1 MSVVHLE
8 KKSWNSYNK
17 RTQNNCVKG
26 GKMLMNK
33 TREKFVQQKV
43 AGTYVLTGSLHSGK
57 TSTAKIFA
65 RAVNCLNPIN
75 EEPCNECEICIDTLN
90 DNIMDIVE
98 IDAASNN
105 SVDDIRELRESVKYT
120 PSKAKYKVY
129 IIDEVH
135 MLSQGAFNALLKTLE
150 EPPSYVIFIL
160 ATTEPHKIPATIL
173 SRCQRFDFKRV
184 SSKDIAD
191 RMSYICEKENI
202 QAEDKA
208 LSLIARNSQGALRD
222 ALSIL
227 DQCMSFGN
235 DKIEYNDVIE
245 LLGTVNID
253 ELFQLSQSIIDEDTK
268 KSLQILN
275 EFIIW
280 GKDIRN
286 LINDLI
292 DHFRNLMVCKVSK
305 DLDEIISLP
314 EESIER
320 LKEQSKTININ
331 DLIRILNILSETQ
344 DSMKSSS
351 NTRILAEVTMMK
363 IAQPMFD
370 ESKEALIKRIE
381 NLEKIIESGN
391 IKVVTVQNESEI
403 NTVPQRVQVD
413 EPQERKEDIVYEEVK
428 SEDVKLVESS
438 WKKVIQKIKE
448 DKKLSIA
455 ALLREV
461 SSFNVKDNILYL
473 IFNDNFSF
481 ARSRLNSKETID
493 YIESIIREIL
503 NRSFNI
509 QIYLKSEV
517 TSLNLQEEVT
527 KVDKGLEILEDI
539 VNKDILEI
547 KDSIEK

>member
-1 MSVVHLE
+1 MHKALYRVYRPKTFGDVVGQEHIVKTL
-8 KKSWNSYNK
+8 KNQIK
-17 RTQNNCVKG
+17 NNNIG
-26 GKMLMNK
+26 HAYLFSG
-33 TREKFVQQKV
+33 TR
-43 AGTYVLTGSLHSGK
+43 GTGK

-184 SSKDIAD
+184 SSKDIAS
-191 RMSYICEKENI
+191 RMSYICKKENI
-202 QAEDKA
+202 EAEEKA

-235 DKIEYNDVIE
+235 EKIEYNDVIE

-253 ELFQLSQSIIDEDTK
+253 ELFELSQSIIDENTK
-268 KSLQILN
+268 KSLEILN
-275 EFIIW
+275 EFVIW

-320 LKEQSKTININ
+320 LKEQSKNVNIN

-351 NTRILAEVTMMK
+351 NTRILAEVTIMK

-381 NLEKIIESGN
+381 NLEEKIESGN
-391 IKVVTVQNESEI
+391 IKVSTVQI
-403 NTVPQRVQVD
+403 
-413 EPQERKEDIVYEEVK
+413 EPSKDVKSQIIEHDKVEENKEDVAYEEVK
-428 SEDVKLVESS
+428 SEDVRLVESS
-438 WKKVIQKIKE
+438 WKKITQKIK
-448 DKKLSIA
+448 DDRKLSIA
-455 ALLREV
+455 ALLKEV
-461 SSFNVKDNILYL
+461 NTFNVKDNILYL

-481 ARSRLNSKETID
+481 ARSRLNSKDTIE
-493 YIESIIREIL
+493 YVESVIREVL

-517 TSLNLQEEVT
+517 ASLNLSETSNKADE
-527 KVDKGLEILEDI
+527 GEEILKNI

>member
-1 MSVVHLE
+1 
-8 KKSWNSYNK
+8 
-17 RTQNNCVKG
+17 
-26 GKMLMNK
+26 
-33 TREKFVQQKV
+33 
-43 AGTYVLTGSLHSGK
+43 
-57 TSTAKIFA
+57 
-65 RAVNCLNPIN
+65 
-75 EEPCNECEICIDTLN
+75 
-90 DNIMDIVE
+90 
-98 IDAASNN
+98 
-105 SVDDIRELRESVKYT
+105 
-120 PSKAKYKVY
+120 
-129 IIDEVH
+129 
-135 MLSQGAFNALLKTLE
+135 
-150 EPPSYVIFIL
+150 
-160 ATTEPHKIPATIL
+160 
-173 SRCQRFDFKRV
+173 
-184 SSKDIAD
+184 
-191 RMSYICEKENI
+191 MSYICKKENI
-202 QAEDKA
+202 EAEEKA

-235 DKIEYNDVIE
+235 EKIEYNDVIE

-253 ELFQLSQSIIDEDTK
+253 ELFELSQSIIDENTK
-268 KSLQILN
+268 KSLEILN

-320 LKEQSKTININ
+320 LKEQSQYVNIN

-351 NTRILAEVTMMK
+351 NTRILAEVTIMK

-381 NLEKIIESGN
+381 NLEEKIESGN
-391 IKVVTVQNESEI
+391 IKVSTVQIEQSKDVKSQIIEDDKVEEN
-403 NTVPQRVQVD
+403 
-413 EPQERKEDIVYEEVK
+413 KEDVAYEEVK
-428 SEDVKLVESS
+428 SEDVRLVESS
-438 WKKVIQKIKE
+438 WKKITQKIK
-448 DKKLSIA
+448 DDRKLSIA
-455 ALLREV
+455 ALLKEV
-461 SSFNVKDNILYL
+461 NTFNVKDNILYL

-481 ARSRLNSKETID
+481 ARSRLNSKDTIE
-493 YIESIIREIL
+493 YVESIIREVL

-517 TSLNLQEEVT
+517 ASLNLSETINKADE
-527 KVDKGLEILEDI
+527 GEEILKNI

>member
-1 MSVVHLE
+1 MHKALYRVYRPKTFGDVVGQEHIVKTL
-8 KKSWNSYNK
+8 KNQIK
-17 RTQNNCVKG
+17 NNNIG
-26 GKMLMNK
+26 HAYLFSG
-33 TREKFVQQKV
+33 TR
-43 AGTYVLTGSLHSGK
+43 GTGK

-184 SSKDIAD
+184 SSKDIAS
-191 RMSYICEKENI
+191 RMSYICKKENI
-202 QAEDKA
+202 EAEEKA

-235 DKIEYNDVIE
+235 EKIEYNDVIE

-253 ELFQLSQSIIDEDTK
+253 ELFELSQSIIDENTK
-268 KSLQILN
+268 KSLEILN

-320 LKEQSKTININ
+320 LKEQSQNVNIN

-351 NTRILAEVTMMK
+351 NTRILAEVTIMK

-381 NLEKIIESGN
+381 NLEEKIESGN
-391 IKVVTVQNESEI
+391 IKVSTVQIEQSKDVKSQIIEDNKVEE
-403 NTVPQRVQVD
+403 N
-413 EPQERKEDIVYEEVK
+413 KEDVAYEEVK
-428 SEDVKLVESS
+428 SEDVRLVESS
-438 WKKVIQKIKE
+438 WKKVTQKIK
-448 DKKLSIA
+448 DDRKLSIA
-455 ALLREV
+455 ALLKEV
-461 SSFNVKDNILYL
+461 NTFNVKDNILYL

-481 ARSRLNSKETID
+481 ARSRLNSKDTIE
-493 YIESIIREIL
+493 YVESIIREVL

-517 TSLNLQEEVT
+517 ASLNLSETINKADE
-527 KVDKGLEILEDI
+527 GEEILKNI

>member
-1 MSVVHLE
+1 MHKALYRVYRPKTFEDVVGQEHIVKTL
-8 KKSWNSYNK
+8 KNQIK
-17 RTQNNCVKG
+17 NNNIG
-26 GKMLMNK
+26 HAYLFSG
-33 TREKFVQQKV
+33 TR
-43 AGTYVLTGSLHSGK
+43 GTGK

-455 ALLREV
+455 ALIREV

>member
-1 MSVVHLE
+1 MHKALYRVYRPKTFGDVVGQEHIVKTL
-8 KKSWNSYNK
+8 KNQIK
-17 RTQNNCVKG
+17 NNNIG
-26 GKMLMNK
+26 HAYLFSG
-33 TREKFVQQKV
+33 TR
-43 AGTYVLTGSLHSGK
+43 GTGK

-184 SSKDIAD
+184 SSKDIAS
-191 RMSYICEKENI
+191 RMSYICKKENI
-202 QAEDKA
+202 EAEEKA

-235 DKIEYNDVIE
+235 EKIEYNDVIE

-253 ELFQLSQSIIDEDTK
+253 ELFELSQSIIDENTK
-268 KSLQILN
+268 KSLEILN

-320 LKEQSKTININ
+320 LKEQSQNVNIN

-351 NTRILAEVTMMK
+351 NTRILAEVTIMK

-381 NLEKIIESGN
+381 NLEEKIESGN
-391 IKVVTVQNESEI
+391 IKVSTVQIEQSKDVKSQIIEDNKVEE
-403 NTVPQRVQVD
+403 N
-413 EPQERKEDIVYEEVK
+413 KEDVAYEEVK
-428 SEDVKLVESS
+428 SEDVRLVESS
-438 WKKVIQKIKE
+438 WKKITQKIK
-448 DKKLSIA
+448 DDRKLSVA
-455 ALLREV
+455 ALLKEV
-461 SSFNVKDNILYL
+461 NTFNVKDNILYL

-481 ARSRLNSKETID
+481 ARSRLNSKDTIE
-493 YIESIIREIL
+493 YVESIIREVL

-517 TSLNLQEEVT
+517 ASLNLSETINKADE
-527 KVDKGLEILEDI
+527 GEEILKNI

>member
-1 MSVVHLE
+1 MHKALYRVYRPKTFEDVVGQEHIVKTL
-8 KKSWNSYNK
+8 KNQIK
-17 RTQNNCVKG
+17 NNNIG
-26 GKMLMNK
+26 HAYLFSG
-33 TREKFVQQKV
+33 TR
-43 AGTYVLTGSLHSGK
+43 GTGK

-481 ARSRLNSKETID
+481 ARSRLNFKETID

-517 TSLNLQEEVT
+517 ASLNLQEEVT

>member
-1 MSVVHLE
+1 MHKALYRVYRPKTFEDVVGQEHIVKTL
-8 KKSWNSYNK
+8 KNQIK
-17 RTQNNCVKG
+17 NNNIG
-26 GKMLMNK
+26 HAYLFSG
-33 TREKFVQQKV
+33 TR
-43 AGTYVLTGSLHSGK
+43 GTGK

-75 EEPCNECEICIDTLN
+75 EEPCNECEICVDTLN

-235 DKIEYNDVIE
+235 DRIEYNDVIE

-527 KVDKGLEILEDI
+527 KVDKGLDILEDI

>member
-1 MSVVHLE
+1 MHKALYRVYRPKTFEDVVGQEHIVKTL
-8 KKSWNSYNK
+8 KNQIRNSNIGHAYLFS
-17 RTQNNCVKG
+17 G
-26 GKMLMNK
+26 
-33 TREKFVQQKV
+33 TR
-43 AGTYVLTGSLHSGK
+43 GTGK

-65 RAVNCLNPIN
+65 RAVNCLNSN
-75 EEPCNECEICIDTLN
+75 DEEPCNECEICVDTLN
-90 DNIMDIVE
+90 DKIMDIVE

-184 SSKDIAD
+184 SSKDIAN
-191 RMSYICEKENI
+191 RMAYICEKENI
-202 QAEDKA
+202 QAEEKA

-235 DKIEYNDVIE
+235 EIIEYNDVIE

-253 ELFQLSQSIIDEDTK
+253 ELFELSQAIIDENTK
-268 KSLQILN
+268 KTLQILN

-292 DHFRNLMVCKVSK
+292 DQFRNLMVCKVSK

-314 EESIER
+314 EESIEK
-320 LKEQSKTININ
+320 LKEQAKTININ

-344 DSMKSSS
+344 DLMKSSS

-381 NLEKIIESGN
+381 NLEQIVESGN
-391 IKVVTVQNESEI
+391 IKVVAVQNESKSSLNNI
-403 NTVPQRVQVD
+403 N
-413 EPQERKEDIVYEEVK
+413 EKLNNQEEEQDIIYEEVK
-428 SEDVKLVESS
+428 SEDVKLVEAS
-438 WKKVIQKIKE
+438 WKKIIGKIKD
-448 DKKLSIA
+448 DKKPSIY
-455 ALLREV
+455 ALLKEV
-461 SSFNVKDNILYL
+461 SSFYVKENALFI

-481 ARSRLNSKETID
+481 ARSRLSSEETIK
-493 YIESIIREIL
+493 YVEQVIREVL
-503 NRSFNI
+503 NRSFHLK
-509 QIYLKSEV
+509 IYLKSEIA
-517 TSLNLQEEVT
+517 SMNLEET
-527 KVDKGLEILEDI
+527 NSKSDEGEEILKGI
-539 VNKDILEI
+539 VNENILEV

>member
-1 MSVVHLE
+1 MHKALYRVYRPKTFGDVVGQEHIVKTL
-8 KKSWNSYNK
+8 KNQIK
-17 RTQNNCVKG
+17 NNNIG
-26 GKMLMNK
+26 HAYLFSG
-33 TREKFVQQKV
+33 TR
-43 AGTYVLTGSLHSGK
+43 GTGK

-184 SSKDIAD
+184 SSKDIAS
-191 RMSYICEKENI
+191 RMSYICKKENI
-202 QAEDKA
+202 EAEEKA

-235 DKIEYNDVIE
+235 EKIEYNDVIE

-253 ELFQLSQSIIDEDTK
+253 ELFELSQSIIDENTK
-268 KSLQILN
+268 KSLEILN

-320 LKEQSKTININ
+320 LKEQSQYVNIN

-351 NTRILAEVTMMK
+351 NTRILAEVTIMK

-381 NLEKIIESGN
+381 NLEEKIESGN
-391 IKVVTVQNESEI
+391 IKVSTVQIEQSKDVKSQIIEDDKVEEN
-403 NTVPQRVQVD
+403 
-413 EPQERKEDIVYEEVK
+413 KEDVAYEEVK
-428 SEDVKLVESS
+428 SEDVRLVESS
-438 WKKVIQKIKE
+438 WKKITQKIK
-448 DKKLSIA
+448 DDRKLSIA
-455 ALLREV
+455 ALLKEV
-461 SSFNVKDNILYL
+461 NTFNVKDNILYL

-481 ARSRLNSKETID
+481 ARSRLNSKDTIE
-493 YIESIIREIL
+493 YVESIIRSVL

-517 TSLNLQEEVT
+517 ASLNLSETINKADE
-527 KVDKGLEILEDI
+527 GEEILKNI

>member
-1 MSVVHLE
+1 MHIALYRVYRPKTFEDVVGQEHIVKTL
-8 KKSWNSYNK
+8 KNQIK
-17 RTQNNCVKG
+17 NNNIG
-26 GKMLMNK
+26 HAYLFSG
-33 TREKFVQQKV
+33 TR
-43 AGTYVLTGSLHSGK
+43 GTGK

-75 EEPCNECEICIDTLN
+75 EEPCNECEICVDTLN

-184 SSKDIAD
+184 SSKDIAS
-191 RMSYICEKENI
+191 RMAYICKKENI
-202 QAEDKA
+202 EAEEKA

-235 DKIEYNDVIE
+235 EKIEYNDVIE

-253 ELFQLSQSIIDEDTK
+253 ELFELSQSIIDENTK

-320 LKEQSKTININ
+320 LKEQSENININ

-351 NTRILAEVTMMK
+351 NTRILAEVTIMK

-381 NLEKIIESGN
+381 NLEEKIESGN
-391 IKVVTVQNESEI
+391 IKVVTVQ
-403 NTVPQRVQVD
+403 D
-413 EPQERKEDIVYEEVK
+413 EPEEKIAPQSIQHGSVEIQKEDVVYEEVK
-428 SEDVKLVESS
+428 SEDVKLVEAS
-438 WKKVIQKIKE
+438 WKKITQKIK
-448 DKKLSIA
+448 DDRKLSIA

-461 SSFNVKDNILYL
+461 NSFNVKDNTLYL

-481 ARSRLNSKETID
+481 ARSRLGSEETIK
-493 YIESIIREIL
+493 YVESIIREVL

-517 TSLNLQEEVT
+517 ASLNLSQNDS
-527 KVDKGLEILEDI
+527 KVDEGEEILKDI
-539 VNKDILEI
+539 VNEDILEV

>member
-1 MSVVHLE
+1 MHKALYRVYRPKTFEDVVGQEHIVKTL
-8 KKSWNSYNK
+8 KNQIK
-17 RTQNNCVKG
+17 NNNIG
-26 GKMLMNK
+26 HAYLFSG
-33 TREKFVQQKV
+33 TR
-43 AGTYVLTGSLHSGK
+43 GTGK

-75 EEPCNECEICIDTLN
+75 EEPCNECEICVDTLN

-184 SSKDIAD
+184 SSKDIAS
-191 RMSYICEKENI
+191 RMAYICKKENI
-202 QAEDKA
+202 EAEEKA

-235 DKIEYNDVIE
+235 EKIEYNDVIE

-253 ELFQLSQSIIDEDTK
+253 ELFELSQSIIDENTK

-320 LKEQSKTININ
+320 LKEQSENININ

-351 NTRILAEVTMMK
+351 NTRILAEVTIMK

-381 NLEKIIESGN
+381 NLEEKIESGN
-391 IKVVTVQNESEI
+391 IKVVTVQ
-403 NTVPQRVQVD
+403 D
-413 EPQERKEDIVYEEVK
+413 EPEEKIAPQSIQHGSVEIQKEDVVYEEVK
-428 SEDVKLVESS
+428 SEDVKLVEAS
-438 WKKVIQKIKE
+438 WKKITQKIK
-448 DKKLSIA
+448 DDRKLSIA

-461 SSFNVKDNILYL
+461 NSFNVKDNTLYL

-481 ARSRLNSKETID
+481 ARSRLGSEETIK
-493 YIESIIREIL
+493 YVESIIREVL

-517 TSLNLQEEVT
+517 ASLNLSQNDS
-527 KVDKGLEILEDI
+527 KVDEGEEILKDI
-539 VNKDILEI
+539 VNEDILEV

>member
-1 MSVVHLE
+1 MHKALYRVYRPKTFEDVVGQEHIVKTL
-8 KKSWNSYNK
+8 KNQIK
-17 RTQNNCVKG
+17 NNNIG
-26 GKMLMNK
+26 HAYLFSG
-33 TREKFVQQKV
+33 TR
-43 AGTYVLTGSLHSGK
+43 GTGK

-227 DQCMSFGN
+227 DRCMSFGN

-381 NLEKIIESGN
+381 NNSTN
-391 IKVVTVQNESEI
+391 RSE
-403 NTVPQRVQVD
+403 
-413 EPQERKEDIVYEEVK
+413 
-428 SEDVKLVESS
+428 
-438 WKKVIQKIKE
+438 
-448 DKKLSIA
+448 
-455 ALLREV
+455 
-461 SSFNVKDNILYL
+461 NVKAKKFY
-473 IFNDNFSF
+473 
-481 ARSRLNSKETID
+481 
-493 YIESIIREIL
+493 ESVV
-503 NRSFNI
+503 
-509 QIYLKSEV
+509 LKW
-517 TSLNLQEEVT
+517 EEL
-527 KVDKGLEILEDI
+527 LE
-539 VNKDILEI
+539 
-547 KDSIEK
+547 S

>member
-1 MSVVHLE
+1 MHKALYRVYRPKTFGDVVGQEHIVKTL
-8 KKSWNSYNK
+8 KNQIK
-17 RTQNNCVKG
+17 NNNIG
-26 GKMLMNK
+26 HAYLFSG
-33 TREKFVQQKV
+33 TR
-43 AGTYVLTGSLHSGK
+43 GTGK

-184 SSKDIAD
+184 SSKDIAS
-191 RMSYICEKENI
+191 RMSYICKKENI
-202 QAEDKA
+202 EAEEKA

-227 DQCMSFGN
+227 DQCISFGN
-235 DKIEYNDVIE
+235 EKIEYNDVIE

-253 ELFQLSQSIIDEDTK
+253 ELFELSQSIIDENTK
-268 KSLQILN
+268 KSLEILN

-320 LKEQSKTININ
+320 LKEQSQNVNIN

-351 NTRILAEVTMMK
+351 NTRILSEVTIMK

-381 NLEKIIESGN
+381 NLEEKIESGN
-391 IKVVTVQNESEI
+391 IKVSTVQIEQSKDVKSQIIEDNKVEE
-403 NTVPQRVQVD
+403 N
-413 EPQERKEDIVYEEVK
+413 KEDVAYEEVK
-428 SEDVKLVESS
+428 SEDVRLVESS
-438 WKKVIQKIKE
+438 WKKVTQKIK
-448 DKKLSIA
+448 DDRKLSIA
-455 ALLREV
+455 ALLKEV
-461 SSFNVKDNILYL
+461 NTFNVKDNILYL

-481 ARSRLNSKETID
+481 ARSRLNSKETIE
-493 YIESIIREIL
+493 YIESIIREVL

-517 TSLNLQEEVT
+517 ASLNLSETINKADE
-527 KVDKGLEILEDI
+527 GEEILKNI

>member
-1 MSVVHLE
+1 MHKALYRVYRPKTFEDVVGQEHIVKTL
-8 KKSWNSYNK
+8 KNQIRNSNIGHAYLFS
-17 RTQNNCVKG
+17 G
-26 GKMLMNK
+26 
-33 TREKFVQQKV
+33 TR
-43 AGTYVLTGSLHSGK
+43 GTGK

-65 RAVNCLNPIN
+65 RAVNCLNSN
-75 EEPCNECEICIDTLN
+75 DEEPCNECEICVDTLN

-184 SSKDIAD
+184 SSKDIAN
-191 RMSYICEKENI
+191 RMAYICEKENI
-202 QAEDKA
+202 QAEEKA

-235 DKIEYNDVIE
+235 EIIEYNDVIE

-253 ELFQLSQSIIDEDTK
+253 ELFELSQAIIDENTK
-268 KSLQILN
+268 KTLQILN

-292 DHFRNLMVCKVSK
+292 DQFRNLMVCKVSK

-314 EESIER
+314 EENIEK
-320 LKEQSKTININ
+320 LKEQAKTININ

-381 NLEKIIESGN
+381 NLEQIVESGN
-391 IKVVTVQNESEI
+391 IKVVAVQNESKSSLNNI
-403 NTVPQRVQVD
+403 N
-413 EPQERKEDIVYEEVK
+413 EKLNNQEEEQDIIYEEVK
-428 SEDVKLVESS
+428 SEDVKLVEAS
-438 WKKVIQKIKE
+438 WKKIIGKIKD
-448 DKKLSIA
+448 DKKPSIY
-455 ALLREV
+455 ALLKEV
-461 SSFNVKDNILYL
+461 SSFYVKENALFI

-481 ARSRLNSKETID
+481 ARSRLSSEETIK
-493 YIESIIREIL
+493 YVEQVIREVL
-503 NRSFNI
+503 NRSFHLK
-509 QIYLKSEV
+509 IYLKSEIA
-517 TSLNLQEEVT
+517 SMNLEET
-527 KVDKGLEILEDI
+527 NNKSDEGEEILKGI
-539 VNKDILEI
+539 VNENILEV

>member
-1 MSVVHLE
+1 MHKALYRVYRPKTFEDVVGQEHIVKTL
-8 KKSWNSYNK
+8 KNQIRNSNIGHAYLFS
-17 RTQNNCVKG
+17 G
-26 GKMLMNK
+26 
-33 TREKFVQQKV
+33 TR
-43 AGTYVLTGSLHSGK
+43 GTGK

-65 RAVNCLNPIN
+65 RAVNCLNSN
-75 EEPCNECEICIDTLN
+75 DEEPCNECEICVDTLN
-90 DNIMDIVE
+90 DKIMDIVE

-184 SSKDIAD
+184 SSKDIAN
-191 RMSYICEKENI
+191 RMAYICEKENI
-202 QAEDKA
+202 QAEEKA

-235 DKIEYNDVIE
+235 EIIEYNDVIE

-253 ELFQLSQSIIDEDTK
+253 ELFELSQAIIDENTK
-268 KSLQILN
+268 KTLQILN
-275 EFIIW
+275 EFVIW

-292 DHFRNLMVCKVSK
+292 DQFRNLMVCKVSK

-314 EESIER
+314 EESIEK
-320 LKEQSKTININ
+320 LKEQAKTININ

-344 DSMKSSS
+344 DLMKSSS

-381 NLEKIIESGN
+381 NLEQIVESGN
-391 IKVVTVQNESEI
+391 IKVVAVQNESKSSLNNI
-403 NTVPQRVQVD
+403 N
-413 EPQERKEDIVYEEVK
+413 EKFNNQEEEQDIIYEEVK
-428 SEDVKLVESS
+428 SEDVKLVEAS
-438 WKKVIQKIKE
+438 WKKIIGKIKD
-448 DKKLSIA
+448 DKKPSIY
-455 ALLREV
+455 ALLKEV
-461 SSFNVKDNILYL
+461 SSFYVKENALFI

-481 ARSRLNSKETID
+481 ARSRLSSEETIK
-493 YIESIIREIL
+493 YVEQVIREVL
-503 NRSFNI
+503 NRSFHLK
-509 QIYLKSEV
+509 IYLKSEIA
-517 TSLNLQEEVT
+517 SMNLEET
-527 KVDKGLEILEDI
+527 NSKSDEGEEILKGI
-539 VNKDILEI
+539 VNENILEV

>member
-1 MSVVHLE
+1 MHKALYRVYRPKTFEDVVGQEHIVKTL
-8 KKSWNSYNK
+8 KNQIK
-17 RTQNNCVKG
+17 NNNIG
-26 GKMLMNK
+26 HAYLFSG
-33 TREKFVQQKV
+33 TR
-43 AGTYVLTGSLHSGK
+43 GTGK

-75 EEPCNECEICIDTLN
+75 EEPCNECEICVDTLN

-184 SSKDIAD
+184 SSKDIAS
-191 RMSYICEKENI
+191 RMAYICKKENI
-202 QAEDKA
+202 EAEEKA

-235 DKIEYNDVIE
+235 EKIEYNDVIE

-253 ELFQLSQSIIDEDTK
+253 ELFELSQSIIDENTK

-320 LKEQSKTININ
+320 LKEQSENININ

-351 NTRILAEVTMMK
+351 NTRILAEVTIMK

-381 NLEKIIESGN
+381 NLEEKIESGN
-391 IKVVTVQNESEI
+391 IKVVTVQ
-403 NTVPQRVQVD
+403 D
-413 EPQERKEDIVYEEVK
+413 EPKEKIAPQSIPHGSVEIQKEDVVYEEVK
-428 SEDVKLVESS
+428 SEDVKLVEAS
-438 WKKVIQKIKE
+438 WKKITQKIK
-448 DKKLSIA
+448 DDRKLSIA

-461 SSFNVKDNILYL
+461 NSFNVKDNTLYL

-481 ARSRLNSKETID
+481 ARSRLGSEETIK
-493 YIESIIREIL
+493 YVESIIREVL

-517 TSLNLQEEVT
+517 ASLNLSQNDS
-527 KVDKGLEILEDI
+527 KVDEGEEILKDI
-539 VNKDILEI
+539 VNEDILEV

>member
-1 MSVVHLE
+1 MHKALYRVYRPKTFEDVVGQEHIVKTL
-8 KKSWNSYNK
+8 KNQIK
-17 RTQNNCVKG
+17 NNNIG
-26 GKMLMNK
+26 HAYLFSG
-33 TREKFVQQKV
+33 TR
-43 AGTYVLTGSLHSGK
+43 GTGK

-517 TSLNLQEEVT
+517 ASLNLSETNSKEDEGEV
-527 KVDKGLEILEDI
+527 ILEDI

>member
-1 MSVVHLE
+1 MHKALYRVYRPKTFEDVVGQEHIV
-8 KKSWNSYNK
+8 
-17 RTQNNCVKG
+17 RTLKNQIKNNNIG
-26 GKMLMNK
+26 HAYLFSG
-33 TREKFVQQKV
+33 TR
-43 AGTYVLTGSLHSGK
+43 GTGK
-57 TSTAKIFA
+57 TSMAKIFS

-90 DNIMDIVE
+90 DNIMDILE

-160 ATTEPHKIPATIL
+160 ATTEPNKIPATIL

-184 SSKDIAD
+184 SSKDIAN
-191 RMSYICEKENI
+191 RMAYICEKENI
-202 QAEDKA
+202 QVDENA

-235 DKIEYNDVIE
+235 EKIEYNDVIE

-253 ELFQLSQSIIDEDTK
+253 ELFELSQAILGEDTK
-268 KSLQILN
+268 KSLRILN

-280 GKDIRN
+280 GKDIRT

-305 DLDEIISLP
+305 ELDEIISLP
-314 EESIER
+314 EENIER
-320 LKEQSKTININ
+320 LRKQAETVNIN

-344 DSMKSSS
+344 NSMKSSS
-351 NTRILAEVTMMK
+351 NMRILVEVTMMK

-381 NLEKIIESGN
+381 NLERIIESGD
-391 IKVVTVQNESEI
+391 IKVVTIQ
-403 NTVPQRVQVD
+403 D
-413 EPQERKEDIVYEEVK
+413 EPNEGIEYDQTDIQEEEQAIVYEDIK
-428 SEDVKLVESS
+428 NEDVRLVESS
-438 WKKVIQKIKE
+438 WKRIIQRIKNDKKPSIYALLKEVSDFYIKE
-448 DKKLSIA
+448 NSLFI
-455 ALLREV
+455 
-461 SSFNVKDNILYL
+461 

-481 ARSRLNSKETID
+481 ARSRLSSQETMK
-493 YIESIIREIL
+493 YVEQVIREVL
-503 NRSFNI
+503 NRSFHLK
-509 QIYLKSEV
+509 IYLKSEIKSIDIEKNV
-517 TSLNLQEEVT
+517 TNYDEGEKILNSI
-527 KVDKGLEILEDI
+527 VDESILE
-539 VNKDILEI
+539 V

>member
-1 MSVVHLE
+1 MHKALYRVYRPKTFGDVVGQEHIVKTL
-8 KKSWNSYNK
+8 KNQIK
-17 RTQNNCVKG
+17 NNNIG
-26 GKMLMNK
+26 HAYLFSG
-33 TREKFVQQKV
+33 TR
-43 AGTYVLTGSLHSGK
+43 GTGK

-184 SSKDIAD
+184 SSKDIAS
-191 RMSYICEKENI
+191 RMSYICKKENI
-202 QAEDKA
+202 EAEEKA

-227 DQCMSFGN
+227 DQCISFGN
-235 DKIEYNDVIE
+235 EKIEYNDVIE

-253 ELFQLSQSIIDEDTK
+253 ELFELSQSIIDENTK
-268 KSLQILN
+268 KSLEILN

-320 LKEQSKTININ
+320 LKEQSQNVNIN

-351 NTRILAEVTMMK
+351 NTRILAEVTIMK

-381 NLEKIIESGN
+381 NLEEKIESGN
-391 IKVVTVQNESEI
+391 IKVSTVQIEQSKDVKSQIIEDDKVEEN
-403 NTVPQRVQVD
+403 
-413 EPQERKEDIVYEEVK
+413 KEDVAYEEVK
-428 SEDVKLVESS
+428 SEDVRLVESS
-438 WKKVIQKIKE
+438 WKKVTQKIK
-448 DKKLSIA
+448 DDRKLSIA
-455 ALLREV
+455 ALLKEV
-461 SSFNVKDNILYL
+461 NTFNVKDNILYL

-481 ARSRLNSKETID
+481 ARSRLGSEETIK
-493 YIESIIREIL
+493 YVESIIREVL

-517 TSLNLQEEVT
+517 ASLNLSETINKADE
-527 KVDKGLEILEDI
+527 GEEILKNI

>member
-1 MSVVHLE
+1 MHKALYRVYRPKTFGDVVGQEHIVKTL
-8 KKSWNSYNK
+8 KNQIK
-17 RTQNNCVKG
+17 NNNIG
-26 GKMLMNK
+26 HAYLFSG
-33 TREKFVQQKV
+33 TR
-43 AGTYVLTGSLHSGK
+43 GTGK

-184 SSKDIAD
+184 SSKDIAS
-191 RMSYICEKENI
+191 RMSYICKKENI
-202 QAEDKA
+202 EAEEKA

-235 DKIEYNDVIE
+235 EKIEYNDVIE

-253 ELFQLSQSIIDEDTK
+253 ELFELSQSIIDENTK
-268 KSLQILN
+268 KSLEILN

-320 LKEQSKTININ
+320 LKEQSQYVNIN

-351 NTRILAEVTMMK
+351 NTRILAEVTIMK

-381 NLEKIIESGN
+381 NLEEKIESGN
-391 IKVVTVQNESEI
+391 IKVSTVQIEQSKDVKSQIIEDDKVEEN
-403 NTVPQRVQVD
+403 
-413 EPQERKEDIVYEEVK
+413 KEDVAYEEVK
-428 SEDVKLVESS
+428 SEDVRLVESS
-438 WKKVIQKIKE
+438 WKKVTQKIK
-448 DKKLSIA
+448 DDRKLSIA
-455 ALLREV
+455 ALLKEV
-461 SSFNVKDNILYL
+461 NTFNVKDNILYL

-481 ARSRLNSKETID
+481 ARSRLNSKDTIE
-493 YIESIIREIL
+493 YVESIIREVL

-517 TSLNLQEEVT
+517 ASLNLSETINKADE
-527 KVDKGLEILEDI
+527 GEEILKNI

>member
-1 MSVVHLE
+1 MHKALYRVYRPKTFEDVVGQEHIVKTL
-8 KKSWNSYNK
+8 KNQIK
-17 RTQNNCVKG
+17 NNNIG
-26 GKMLMNK
+26 HAYLFSG
-33 TREKFVQQKV
+33 TR
-43 AGTYVLTGSLHSGK
+43 GTGK

-517 TSLNLQEEVT
+517 ANLNLEET
-527 KVDKGLEILEDI
+527 SNKVDEGEEILKKIED
-539 VNKDILEI
+539 KDILEV
-547 KDSIEK
+547 KESIEK

>member
-1 MSVVHLE
+1 MHKALYRVYRPKNFEDVVGQEHIVKTL
-8 KKSWNSYNK
+8 KNQIK
-17 RTQNNCVKG
+17 NNNIG
-26 GKMLMNK
+26 HAYLFSG
-33 TREKFVQQKV
+33 TR
-43 AGTYVLTGSLHSGK
+43 GTGK

-75 EEPCNECEICIDTLN
+75 EEPCNECEICKDTLN

-184 SSKDIAD
+184 SSKDIAN
-191 RMSYICEKENI
+191 RMEYICKKENI
-202 QAEDKA
+202 EAEDKA

-235 DKIEYNDVIE
+235 DKIEYDDVIE

-253 ELFQLSQSIIDEDTK
+253 ELFELSQAIMDENTK

-292 DHFRNLMVCKVSK
+292 DHFRNIMVCKVSK
-305 DLDEIISLP
+305 DLEEIISLP
-314 EESIER
+314 EESINK
-320 LKEQSKTININ
+320 LKEQSQNIEMN

-344 DSMKSSS
+344 DSMKTSS
-351 NTRILAEVTMMK
+351 NTRILAEVTIMK

-381 NLEKIIESGN
+381 NLEKIIETGN
-391 IKVVTVQNESEI
+391 IKVISVKEENKDTSKLEVAEES
-403 NTVPQRVQVD
+403 D
-413 EPQERKEDIVYEEVK
+413 HEDIKEEVVYEDVK
-428 SEDVKLVESS
+428 SDDVKLVESS
-438 WKKVIQKIKE
+438 WKKIIQKIKE
-448 DKKLSIA
+448 DKKPNIY
-455 ALLREV
+455 ALLKEV
-461 SSFNVKDNILYL
+461 NSFNVNKSTLYI

-481 ARSRLNSKETID
+481 ARSRLSSKETME
-493 YIESIIREIL
+493 YVEGIIRQVL
-503 NRSFNI
+503 NRSFNL
-509 QIYLKSEV
+509 QILLKSEV
-517 TSLNLQEEVT
+517 SNMNFEMPDT
-527 KVDKGLEILEDI
+527 KKDKGEEILKSI
-539 VNKDILEI
+539 VDENILEV

>member
-1 MSVVHLE
+1 MHKALYRVYRPKTFEDVVGQEHIVKTL
-8 KKSWNSYNK
+8 KNQIRNSNIGHAYLFS
-17 RTQNNCVKG
+17 G
-26 GKMLMNK
+26 
-33 TREKFVQQKV
+33 TR
-43 AGTYVLTGSLHSGK
+43 GTGK

-65 RAVNCLNPIN
+65 RAVNCLNSN
-75 EEPCNECEICIDTLN
+75 DEEPCNECEICVDTLN

-184 SSKDIAD
+184 SSKDIAN
-191 RMSYICEKENI
+191 RMAYICEKENI
-202 QAEDKA
+202 QAEEKA

-235 DKIEYNDVIE
+235 EIIEYNDVIE

-253 ELFQLSQSIIDEDTK
+253 ELFELSQAIIDENTK
-268 KSLQILN
+268 KTLQILN

-292 DHFRNLMVCKVSK
+292 DQFRNLMVCKVSK

-314 EESIER
+314 EENIEK
-320 LKEQSKTININ
+320 LKEQAKTININ

-381 NLEKIIESGN
+381 NLEQMVESGN
-391 IKVVTVQNESEI
+391 IKVVAVQNESKSSLNNI
-403 NTVPQRVQVD
+403 N
-413 EPQERKEDIVYEEVK
+413 EKLNNQEEEQDIIYEEVK
-428 SEDVKLVESS
+428 SEDVKLVEAS
-438 WKKVIQKIKE
+438 WKKIIGKIKD
-448 DKKLSIA
+448 DKKPSIY
-455 ALLREV
+455 ALLKEV
-461 SSFNVKDNILYL
+461 SSFYVKENALFI

-481 ARSRLNSKETID
+481 ARSRLSSEETIK
-493 YIESIIREIL
+493 YVEQVIREVL
-503 NRSFNI
+503 NRSFHLK
-509 QIYLKSEV
+509 IYLKSEIA
-517 TSLNLQEEVT
+517 SMNLEET
-527 KVDKGLEILEDI
+527 NSKSDEGEEILKGI
-539 VNKDILEI
+539 VNENILEV

>member
-1 MSVVHLE
+1 MHKALYRVYRPKTFEDVVGQEHIVKTL
-8 KKSWNSYNK
+8 KNQIRNSNIGHAYLFS
-17 RTQNNCVKG
+17 G
-26 GKMLMNK
+26 
-33 TREKFVQQKV
+33 TR
-43 AGTYVLTGSLHSGK
+43 GTGK

-65 RAVNCLNPIN
+65 RAVNCLNSN
-75 EEPCNECEICIDTLN
+75 DEEPCNECEICVDTLN

-184 SSKDIAD
+184 SSKDIAN
-191 RMSYICEKENI
+191 RMAYICEKENI
-202 QAEDKA
+202 EAEEKA

-235 DKIEYNDVIE
+235 EIIEYKDVIE

-253 ELFQLSQSIIDEDTK
+253 ELFELSQAIIDENTK
-268 KSLQILN
+268 KTLQILN

-286 LINDLI
+286 LMNDLI
-292 DHFRNLMVCKVSK
+292 DQFRNLMVCKVSK

-314 EESIER
+314 EENIEK
-320 LKEQSKTININ
+320 LKEQAKTININ

-381 NLEKIIESGN
+381 NLEQIVESGD
-391 IKVVTVQNESEI
+391 IKVLAVQSESKSSLNNINEKL
-403 NTVPQRVQVD
+403 NN
-413 EPQERKEDIVYEEVK
+413 QEEEQDIIYEEVK
-428 SEDVKLVESS
+428 SEDVKLVEAS
-438 WKKVIQKIKE
+438 WKKIIGKIKD
-448 DKKLSIA
+448 DKKPSIY
-455 ALLREV
+455 ALLKEV
-461 SSFNVKDNILYL
+461 SSFYVKENALFI

-481 ARSRLNSKETID
+481 ARSRLSSEETIK
-493 YIESIIREIL
+493 YVEQVIREVL
-503 NRSFNI
+503 NRSFHLK
-509 QIYLKSEV
+509 IYLKSEIA
-517 TSLNLQEEVT
+517 SMNLEET
-527 KVDKGLEILEDI
+527 NIKSDEGEEILKGI
-539 VNKDILEI
+539 VNENILEV

>member
-1 MSVVHLE
+1 MHKALYRVYRPKTFGDVVGQEHIVKTL
-8 KKSWNSYNK
+8 KNQIK
-17 RTQNNCVKG
+17 NNNIG
-26 GKMLMNK
+26 HAYLFSG
-33 TREKFVQQKV
+33 TR
-43 AGTYVLTGSLHSGK
+43 GTGK

-120 PSKAKYKVY
+120 PTKAKYKVY

-184 SSKDIAD
+184 SSKDIAS
-191 RMSYICEKENI
+191 RMSYICKKENI
-202 QAEDKA
+202 EAEEKA

-235 DKIEYNDVIE
+235 EKIEYNDVIE

-253 ELFQLSQSIIDEDTK
+253 ELFELSQSIIDENTK
-268 KSLQILN
+268 KSLEILN

-320 LKEQSKTININ
+320 LKEQSQNVNIN

-351 NTRILAEVTMMK
+351 NTRILAEVTIMK

-381 NLEKIIESGN
+381 NLEEKIESGN
-391 IKVVTVQNESEI
+391 IKVSTVQIEQSKDVKSQIIEDNKVEE
-403 NTVPQRVQVD
+403 N
-413 EPQERKEDIVYEEVK
+413 KEDVAYEEVK
-428 SEDVKLVESS
+428 SEDVRLVESS
-438 WKKVIQKIKE
+438 WKKITQKIK
-448 DKKLSIA
+448 DDRKLSVA
-455 ALLREV
+455 ALLKEV
-461 SSFNVKDNILYL
+461 NTFNVKDNILYL

-481 ARSRLNSKETID
+481 ARSRLNSKETIE
-493 YIESIIREIL
+493 YIESIIREVL

-517 TSLNLQEEVT
+517 ASLNLSETINKADE
-527 KVDKGLEILEDI
+527 GEEILKNI

>member
-1 MSVVHLE
+1 MHKALYRVYRPKTFEDVVGQEHIVKTL
-8 KKSWNSYNK
+8 KNQIK
-17 RTQNNCVKG
+17 NNNIG
-26 GKMLMNK
+26 HAYLFSG
-33 TREKFVQQKV
+33 TR
-43 AGTYVLTGSLHSGK
+43 GTGK

-517 TSLNLQEEVT
+517 ASLNLQEEVT

>member
-1 MSVVHLE
+1 MNYTALYRKFRP
-8 KKSWNSYNK
+8 KKFEDIVGQEHIVKTLKNQIK
-17 RTQNNCVKG
+17 NNNIG
-26 GKMLMNK
+26 HAYLFSG
-33 TREKFVQQKV
+33 TR
-43 AGTYVLTGSLHSGK
+43 GTGK

>member
-1 MSVVHLE
+1 MHKALYRVYRPKTFEDVVGQEHIVKTL
-8 KKSWNSYNK
+8 KNQIK
-17 RTQNNCVKG
+17 NNNIG
-26 GKMLMNK
+26 HAYLFSG
-33 TREKFVQQKV
+33 TR
-43 AGTYVLTGSLHSGK
+43 GTGK

-65 RAVNCLNPIN
+65 RAVNCLNSIN
-75 EEPCNECEICIDTLN
+75 EEPCNECEICVDTLN

-184 SSKDIAD
+184 SSKDIAN
-191 RMSYICEKENI
+191 RMAYICEKENI
-202 QAEDKA
+202 QAEEKA

-235 DKIEYNDVIE
+235 EKIEYNDVIE

-253 ELFQLSQSIIDEDTK
+253 ELFELSQAIICEDTK

-292 DHFRNLMVCKVSK
+292 DHFRNLMVCKVSRE
-305 DLDEIISLP
+305 LDEIISLP
-314 EESIER
+314 EETIER
-320 LKEQSKTININ
+320 LKEQAKTININ

-351 NTRILAEVTMMK
+351 NTRILAEVTIMK

-381 NLEKIIESGN
+381 NLEQIIESGN
-391 IKVVTVQNESEI
+391 IKVVTVQDESNEGMEYKDE
-403 NTVPQRVQVD
+403 QVSN
-413 EPQERKEDIVYEEVK
+413 QEEKQEIVYEDVK
-428 SEDVKLVESS
+428 SEDAKLVESS
-438 WKKVIQKIKE
+438 WKKIIQKIKD
-448 DKKLSIA
+448 DKKPSIY
-455 ALLREV
+455 ALLKEV
-461 SSFNVKDNILYL
+461 SGFYIKENSLFI

-481 ARSRLNSKETID
+481 ARSRLSSEETIK
-493 YIESIIREIL
+493 YVEQVIREVL
-503 NRSFNI
+503 NRSFHLK
-509 QIYLKSEV
+509 IYLKSEIASMNLEE
-517 TSLNLQEEVT
+517 TSSKSDEGE
-527 KVDKGLEILEDI
+527 EILKGI
-539 VNKDILEI
+539 VDESILEV
-547 KDSIEK
+547 KESIEK

>member
-1 MSVVHLE
+1 MHKALYRVYRPKTFEDVVGQEHIVKTL
-8 KKSWNSYNK
+8 KNQIK
-17 RTQNNCVKG
+17 NNNIG
-26 GKMLMNK
+26 HAYLFSG
-33 TREKFVQQKV
+33 TR
-43 AGTYVLTGSLHSGK
+43 GTGK

-413 EPQERKEDIVYEEVK
+413 EPQEIKEDIVYEEVK

>member
-1 MSVVHLE
+1 MHKALYRVYRPKTFEDVVGQEHIVKTL
-8 KKSWNSYNK
+8 KNQIK
-17 RTQNNCVKG
+17 NNNIG
-26 GKMLMNK
+26 HAYLFSG
-33 TREKFVQQKV
+33 TR
-43 AGTYVLTGSLHSGK
+43 GTGK

-235 DKIEYNDVIE
+235 DKIEDNDVIE

-320 LKEQSKTININ
+320 LKEQSKNININ

>member
-1 MSVVHLE
+1 MHKALYRVYRPKTFGDVVGQEHIVKTL
-8 KKSWNSYNK
+8 KNQIK
-17 RTQNNCVKG
+17 NNNIG
-26 GKMLMNK
+26 HAYLFSG
-33 TREKFVQQKV
+33 TR
-43 AGTYVLTGSLHSGK
+43 GTGK

-184 SSKDIAD
+184 SSKDIAS
-191 RMSYICEKENI
+191 RMSYICKKENI
-202 QAEDKA
+202 EAEEKA

-227 DQCMSFGN
+227 DQCISFGN
-235 DKIEYNDVIE
+235 EKIEYNDVIE

-253 ELFQLSQSIIDEDTK
+253 ELFELSQSIIDENTK
-268 KSLQILN
+268 KSLEILN

-320 LKEQSKTININ
+320 LKEQSQNVNIN

-351 NTRILAEVTMMK
+351 NTRILAEVTIMK

-381 NLEKIIESGN
+381 NLEEKIESGN
-391 IKVVTVQNESEI
+391 IKVSTVQIEQSKDVKSQIIEDYKVEEN
-403 NTVPQRVQVD
+403 
-413 EPQERKEDIVYEEVK
+413 KEDVAYEEVK
-428 SEDVKLVESS
+428 SEDVRLVESS
-438 WKKVIQKIKE
+438 WKKITQKIK
-448 DKKLSIA
+448 DDRKLSVA
-455 ALLREV
+455 ALLKEV
-461 SSFNVKDNILYL
+461 NTFNVKDNILYL

-481 ARSRLNSKETID
+481 ARSRLNSKDTIE
-493 YIESIIREIL
+493 YVESIIREVL

-517 TSLNLQEEVT
+517 ASLNLSETINKADE
-527 KVDKGLEILEDI
+527 GEEILKNI

>member
-1 MSVVHLE
+1 MHKALYRVYRPRTFEDVVGQEHIVKTL
-8 KKSWNSYNK
+8 KNQIK
-17 RTQNNCVKG
+17 NNNIG
-26 GKMLMNK
+26 HAYLFSG
-33 TREKFVQQKV
+33 TR
-43 AGTYVLTGSLHSGK
+43 GTGK

-65 RAVNCLNPIN
+65 RAVNCLHPIN
-75 EEPCNECEICIDTLN
+75 EGPCNECEICRDTLN
-90 DNIMDIVE
+90 DNIMDVVE

-184 SSKDIAD
+184 SSKDIAA
-191 RMSYICEKENI
+191 RMAYICEKEDI
-202 QAEDKA
+202 EVEDKA
-208 LSLIARNSQGALRD
+208 LNLIARNSQGALRD

-235 DKIEYNDVIE
+235 DKILYNDVIE

-253 ELFQLSQSIIDEDTK
+253 ELFELSQAIIDENTK

-275 EFIIW
+275 EFVIW

-292 DHFRNLMVCKVSK
+292 DHFRNIMVCKVSK

-314 EESIER
+314 EENINQ
-320 LKEQSKTININ
+320 LKEQAQTIDIN
-331 DLIRILNILSETQ
+331 SLIRILNILSETQ
-344 DSMKSSS
+344 DNMKSSS
-351 NTRILAEVTMMK
+351 NTRILAEVTIMK

-370 ESKEALIKRIE
+370 ESKEALLKRIE
-381 NLEKIIESGN
+381 NLEKKIESGN
-391 IKVVTVQNESEI
+391 IKVVSANDMPRGNVEEQEATKEIEPETENEEV
-403 NTVPQRVQVD
+403 T
-413 EPQERKEDIVYEEVK
+413 YENVK
-428 SEDVKLVESS
+428 SEDVRLIESS
-438 WKKVIQKIKE
+438 WKKIIQKIK
-448 DKKLSIA
+448 DDRRPNIY
-455 ALLREV
+455 ALLKEV
-461 SSFNVKDNILYL
+461 ESFNVNNNILYI

-481 ARSRLNSKETID
+481 ARSRLSSKDTIE
-493 YIESIIREIL
+493 YVEKKIREVL
-503 NRSFNI
+503 NRSFNL
-509 QIYLKSEV
+509 QILLKSEV
-517 TSLNLQEEVT
+517 QNVNMQIEEN
-527 KVDKGLEILEDI
+527 KSDKGEEILKSL
-539 VNKDILEI
+539 VNENILEV